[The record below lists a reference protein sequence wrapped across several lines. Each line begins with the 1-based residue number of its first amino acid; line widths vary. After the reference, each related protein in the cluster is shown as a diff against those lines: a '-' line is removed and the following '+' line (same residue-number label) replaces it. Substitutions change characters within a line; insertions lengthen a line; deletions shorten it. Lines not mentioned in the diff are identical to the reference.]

1 MAAAA
6 TARIGTAPATVYNAA
21 VPETSHP
28 PPSGLERRLGPFDAA
43 AIVIS
48 NVIGVGIFIT
58 PRIIAQAVPHPIW
71 FLAVWLGGGLLAFA
85 GAMAYA
91 ELGTLRPRSGG
102 EYVYLREGFGRL
114 AAFLTGW
121 TSFVAGFAGAIAAG
135 ALGAADYL
143 GRFVPVAADATP
155 LLTIP
160 LPWVPLVVSPRT
172 LVALTAVVGLAIV
185 HIRGLG
191 PGSIV
196 QNTLAAL
203 KVGVLALFVAVGLG
217 VGRGSFA
224 NLVSVPAV
232 ASFNWPLAFIVVM
245 FSYSGWNAASYVAEE
260 IRDPSRNVP
269 RALALGTVTV
279 VLLYLGLNF
288 LYVYAVPIA
297 EFGAGEQSEI
307 AMVAADRL
315 LGPMA
320 AQILGAAAVV
330 VLLGSL
336 SAMTIAGPRVYFAM
350 ARDGA
355 FFAAAARVHPR
366 FRTPWVSIVAQTV
379 WSAVLILTNT
389 KDQLAEYTGFAV
401 LLFSAFAVSAIFVLR
416 RRHPEEPR
424 PFKAWGYPV
433 APALFVLASA
443 AITVAAVAGRPGPSL
458 FGALIIG
465 AGVPVY
471 YIFSKRRQLP

>member
-1 MAAAA
+1 M
-6 TARIGTAPATVYNAA
+6 
-21 VPETSHP
+21 PETSHL
-28 PPSGLERRLGPFDAA
+28 PPSDLERRLGPVDAA
-43 AIVIS
+43 ALVIS
-48 NVIGVGIFIT
+48 NVVGVGIFIS
-58 PRIIAQAVPHPIW
+58 PRIIAQAVPHPIG

-135 ALGAADYL
+135 GLGAADYL

-155 LLTIP
+155 LFTLP
-160 LPWVPLVVSPRT
+160 LPSVPLVVSPRT
-172 LVALTAVVGLAIV
+172 LVALTAIVGLALI

-191 PGSIV
+191 PGRLV
-196 QNTLAAL
+196 QNTLAVL
-203 KVGVLALFVAVGLG
+203 KVGALALFVAIGLG
-217 VGRGSFA
+217 IGRGSFA
-224 NLVSVPAV
+224 NLASAPADV
-232 ASFNWPLAFIVVM
+232 SFNWPLAFIVVM
-245 FSYSGWNAASYVAEE
+245 FTYSGWNAAAYVAEE
-260 IRDPSRNVP
+260 IREPSRNVP
-269 RALALGTVTV
+269 RALALGTITV
-279 VLLYLGLNF
+279 VLLYLGLNV
-288 LYVYAVPIA
+288 LYVYAVPMA
-297 EFGAGEQSEI
+297 DFGASEQSEI

-315 LGPMA
+315 LGPVA
-320 AQILGAAAVV
+320 AQLLGAVAVV

-355 FFAAAARVHPR
+355 FFASAARVHPR
-366 FRTPWVSIVAQTV
+366 FHTPWVSIVAQTV
-379 WSAVLILTNT
+379 WSALLILTNT

-401 LLFSAFAVSAIFVLR
+401 LLFSAFAVSALFVLR
-416 RRHPEEPR
+416 WRHPHEPR

-433 APALFVLASA
+433 APALFVIASL

-471 YIFSKRRQLP
+471 FVFSRRRPRV

>member
-1 MAAAA
+1 MS
-6 TARIGTAPATVYNAA
+6 TDYNAA

-28 PPSGLERRLGPFDAA
+28 PPPSLERRLGPFDAA

-48 NVIGVGIFIT
+48 NVVGVGIFIT
-58 PRIIAQAVPHPIW
+58 PRIIAQAVPHPIG

-121 TSFVAGFAGAIAAG
+121 TSFVAGFAGAMAAG

-143 GRFVPVAADATP
+143 GRFVPVAGDATP

-172 LVALTAVVGLAIV
+172 LVALSAIVGLAIV

-191 PGSIV
+191 PGRVV
-196 QNTLAAL
+196 QNTLAVL
-203 KVGVLALFVAVGLG
+203 KVGVLALAVAIGLG
-217 VGRGSFA
+217 IGRGSYA
-224 NLVSVPAV
+224 NLANAPAD

-260 IRDPSRNVP
+260 IRDPGRNVP
-269 RALALGTVTV
+269 RALALGTITV
-279 VLLYLGLNF
+279 VLLYLGLNV

-307 AMVAADRL
+307 AMVAVDRL
-315 LGPMA
+315 IGPVA
-320 AQILGAAAVV
+320 ASVLGAAAVV

-355 FFAAAARVHPR
+355 FFAPAARIHPR
-366 FRTPWVSIVAQTV
+366 FHTPWISIVAQTV
-379 WSAVLILTNT
+379 WTALLILTNT

-401 LLFSAFAVSAIFVLR
+401 LLFSAFAVSVIFMLR
-416 RRHPEEPR
+416 WRHPEEPR

-433 APALFVLASA
+433 APALFVTASL
-443 AITVAAVAGRPGPSL
+443 AITLAAVAGRPGPSF
-458 FGALIIG
+458 FGALIIA

-471 YIFSKRRQLP
+471 YLFSKRQPPS

>member
-1 MAAAA
+1 MLS
-6 TARIGTAPATVYNAA
+6 TDYNAA

-28 PPSGLERRLGPFDAA
+28 PPSMLERRLGPIDAA
-43 AIVIS
+43 AIVVS

-121 TSFVAGFAGAIAAG
+121 TSFVAGFAGAMAAG

-143 GRFVPVAADATP
+143 GRFVPIAADATP
-155 LLTIP
+155 LLTVP

-172 LVALTAVVGLAIV
+172 LVALSAIVGLAII

-191 PGSIV
+191 PGRIV
-196 QNTLAAL
+196 QNLLAAVKIGAL
-203 KVGVLALFVAVGLG
+203 GLFVAIGLG

-224 NLVSVPAV
+224 NLSAASAD
-232 ASFNWPLAFIVVM
+232 ASFNWALAFIVVM

-260 IRDPSRNVP
+260 IRDPGRNVP
-269 RALALGTVTV
+269 RALALGTIAV

-315 LGPMA
+315 LGPVA
-320 AQILGAAAVV
+320 AQILGGLAVI

-355 FFAAAARVHPR
+355 FFASAARIHPR
-366 FRTPWVSIVAQTV
+366 FRTPWVAIVAQTV
-379 WSAVLILTNT
+379 WSALLILTNT

-416 RRHPEEPR
+416 RRHPDEPR
-424 PFKAWGYPV
+424 PFRAWGYPL
-433 APALFVLASA
+433 APALFVIASL

-465 AGVPVY
+465 AGIPVY
-471 YIFSKRRQLP
+471 WVFSRRKPSA